1 MWTVVFWLISVNSLN
16 KLHLFCRQND
26 FLVIDKDNIMR
37 KTLFAAATCATVL
50 WTGCSKSESVTV
62 TIANP
67 LAIERTGEMVEIPV
81 NDIYTQLN
89 LSDTAQFVIYDEKAQ
104 EVPYQLTYD
113 EKVIFPV
120 SIASKASVNYTVQQ
134 GTPSLVNAV
143 VYGRCYPERLD
154 DIAWENDRAAYR
166 AYGPALQKSGEK
178 AYGYDVFTKSVE
190 ELVVEDRYAMEL
202 DSASRAEIKALREAG
217 KKEEA
222 DSLSRAISYHIDH
235 GNGMDCYAVG
245 PTLGGGTAALM
256 PDSAIVYPYCYKDYE
271 ILDNGPLRFTVKLVF
286 NPLVVKNDSNVV
298 ETRIIQLDKGS
309 QLNKTTVSYEYLT
322 QTTPVAAGLVL
333 HAANPEGYAYD
344 AAKGYISYADPTTNA
359 EAGNGIVYVGAVFP
373 ASVQT
378 TTQLFEKPVGD
389 ALGHVLGISTYEPGN
404 DFVYYWGSGWSK
416 YGFEK
421 AEDWNNYLKDY
432 AEKVR
437 NPLVVT
443 VQK

>member
-1 MWTVVFWLISVNSLN
+1 
-16 KLHLFCRQND
+16 
-26 FLVIDKDNIMR
+26 MR
-37 KTLFAAATCATVL
+37 KTLFAAAACATVL

-120 SIASKASVNYTVQQ
+120 SIASNASVNYTVQQ
-134 GTPSLVNAV
+134 GTPSMVNAV

-166 AYGPALQKSGEK
+166 AYGPALQKSGER

-245 PTLGGGTAALM
+245 PTLGGGTTALM
-256 PDSAIVYPYCYKDYE
+256 PDSVIVYPYCYKDFE

-333 HAANPEGYAYD
+333 HAANPEGYVCD
-344 AAKGYISYADPTTNA
+344 AAKGYIAYADPTTDVK
-359 EAGNGIVYVGAVFP
+359 AGNGIVYVGAVFP
-373 ASVQT
+373 APVQT
-378 TTQLFEKPVGD
+378 ATQLFEKPAGD
-389 ALGHVLGISTYEPGN
+389 ALGHVLGMSAYEPGN

-421 AEDWNNYLKDY
+421 AEDWTNYLKDY

-443 VQK
+443 IQK